1 MTTAN
6 APDKIMVEFLR
17 ANGDPVLLSDLGTAF
32 MTAQGVSPGSAV
44 LPFRVGVQKKT
55 SKADNAYYDYA
66 QNGVTLPDG
75 LATFIRVEG
84 TIVPMGRTRPSKNNY
99 PTREGEAQAMIGGT
113 IYTVTV
119 YITESSSPFYV
130 KVVAHKTP
138 DRAANA
144 KKAQLAPR
152 GGKIEI

>member
-6 APDKIMVEFLR
+6 APDKIIVEFLR
-17 ANGDPVLLSDLGTAF
+17 ANGEPVLLSDLGVAF
-32 MTAQGVSPGSAV
+32 LATNNIAQNDANR
-44 LPFRVGVQKKT
+44 PFRMSALKKT
-55 SKADNAYYDYA
+55 SKADNAYYDYS
-66 QNGVTLPDG
+66 QNGVPLPDG

-84 TIVPMGRTRPSKNNY
+84 TIIPMGRIRPSKNNY
-99 PTREGEAQAMIGGT
+99 PTRDGEAQAMIGGT

-119 YITESSSPFYV
+119 YLTESSSPFYV

>member
-6 APDKIMVEFLR
+6 APDKITVEFLR
-17 ANGDPVLLSDLGTAF
+17 ANGEPVHLGDLGSAF
-32 MTAQGVSPGSAV
+32 LAASGVSPSNSV
-44 LPFRVGVQKKT
+44 LPFRVSVQKKT
-55 SKADNAYYDYA
+55 SKADNAYYDYN
-66 QNGVTLPDG
+66 QNGVPLPDG
-75 LATFIRVEG
+75 LATFIRVSG
-84 TIVPMGRTRPSKNNY
+84 SIVPMGRTRPSKNNY

-113 IYTVTV
+113 MYTVTV

-138 DRAANA
+138 DRSANV

-152 GGKIEI
+152 GGNIEI